1 MSTPVE
7 EATQSEASNL
17 EQKIAELE
25 QRVVRLEQIAHSEH
39 TIGTEAIDQL
49 VKQVIHRIGNGL
61 ASLVQTPE

>member
-1 MSTPVE
+1 MSISTE
-7 EATQSEASNL
+7 EATQSDVPSL

-25 QRVVRLEQIAHSEH
+25 QRIAQLEQVAHHEH

-61 ASLVQTPE
+61 TSLVQTPE